1 MIRNLSPVLALAFF
15 CTASFLHAE
24 DKEVPAEVQIE
35 FTLSDGDK
43 VVQRAALH
51 VDLRDGGSSFDGTT
65 TMPAPD
71 AGGRWI
77 IGASGFLGNGQTPS
91 DETELS
97 INVSEAQQLRENL
110 NEGTKTVW
118 PVALFESHRVWH
130 GPGIYRLADYGRF
143 VLSAK
148 VVDTPALHKK
158 QASTPAI
165 PAVERR

>member
-1 MIRNLSPVLALAFF
+1 MIRNLSPALALALF

-24 DKEVPAEVQIE
+24 DKEIPAEVQIE

-51 VDLRDGGSSFDGTT
+51 VDMRDGGSSFDGTT

-71 AGGRWI
+71 GGGRWI
-77 IGASGFLGNGQTPS
+77 IGASGFLGNAETLP
-91 DETELS
+91 DEMELS

-118 PVALFESHRVWH
+118 PVELFESHRVWH
-130 GPGIYRLADYGRF
+130 GPGTYHLADYGRL

-148 VVDTPALHKK
+148 VVDTLALHKK
-158 QASTPAI
+158 PASPPVV
-165 PAVERR
+165 PAVEKR